1 MNIPFS
7 IKETDEL
14 FNNFS
19 TGFLILNKDK
29 ECIYSNKYLLK
40 LLNINQF
47 DDNKARI
54 CEIFFEHIH
63 EEDIKNELELKNSFF
78 KYKQTT
84 TSELR
89 LYRDTSKSTCK
100 WFKSARFILGDYY
113 VLSLEDIND
122 QKTLH
127 LRIQEENNKIEL
139 LKQESANFLAQQSHS
154 IRSPINGILGV
165 ITLLDSTTLSDEQS
179 EYIEMLR
186 ECSYF
191 LMTTVNDLL
200 DFSKLE
206 AGKMLLQK
214 EEMNVREC
222 IESVGNIIISKVYEK
237 KIEYIFNI
245 NPDVPNIIFNDYNR
259 LKQILLNL
267 LYNSVKFTD
276 AGNIYLNVSSIN
288 QYQYSQ
294 YINKYKKNPQQMSTT
309 QSDDIFLKF
318 DIIDTGCGI
327 GSEDYIHLF
336 KSYVQLK
343 TDKLYQ
349 GTGLGLVISRELVEL
364 MDGCIWLDWSELNKG
379 SRFSFIIRTKSSEKI
394 EYIYNEDILK
404 DKRVLVV
411 DDNMY
416 NRIAI
421 DNMIRKWG
429 MKSNT
434 FSNGEEALISF
445 RYNDYD
451 ICLID
456 ICMPLMDGNS
466 LSTKI
471 KSIKNTPLIAL
482 SSIGEEYISSNF
494 LSYILKPIKENQL
507 KKICINTLSK
517 LTNIDSKRPV
527 KIQSSIKTTS
537 ILIAEDM
544 YINRQVLTKFLKN
557 IGYINIKESNNG
569 QECLEEIYKKDY
581 DIILLDIRMPVMDGV
596 TTLENL
602 NNYYESRKDQKKP
615 YVIAVTAYGQDDKIK
630 YLDMGFDDY
639 IPKPIDIKQLENC
652 LKKYS

>member
-1 MNIPFS
+1 
-7 IKETDEL
+7 
-14 FNNFS
+14 
-19 TGFLILNKDK
+19 
-29 ECIYSNKYLLK
+29 
-40 LLNINQF
+40 
-47 DDNKARI
+47 
-54 CEIFFEHIH
+54 
-63 EEDIKNELELKNSFF
+63 
-78 KYKQTT
+78 
-84 TSELR
+84 
-89 LYRDTSKSTCK
+89 
-100 WFKSARFILGDYY
+100 
-113 VLSLEDIND
+113 
-122 QKTLH
+122 
-127 LRIQEENNKIEL
+127 
-139 LKQESANFLAQQSHS
+139 
-154 IRSPINGILGV
+154 
-165 ITLLDSTTLSDEQS
+165 
-179 EYIEMLR
+179 
-186 ECSYF
+186 
-191 LMTTVNDLL
+191 
-200 DFSKLE
+200 
-206 AGKMLLQK
+206 
-214 EEMNVREC
+214 
-222 IESVGNIIISKVYEK
+222 
-237 KIEYIFNI
+237 
-245 NPDVPNIIFNDYNR
+245 
-259 LKQILLNL
+259 
-267 LYNSVKFTD
+267 
-276 AGNIYLNVSSIN
+276 
-288 QYQYSQ
+288 
-294 YINKYKKNPQQMSTT
+294 MSTT